1 MALTNTELKNFK
13 LLRTQRRVDR
23 SRFLAEGVR
32 LLEESVRHRVKA
44 ETVLVCDDQLGDRG
58 RTLVGRMERLGGEI
72 RRLPARQLDAIA
84 DAETSQGI
92 AAVFVRPEVNLGQLE
107 LVKDRRVLV
116 CDGIS
121 DPGNLGTLFRSALAF
136 GFTIVAVCG
145 ESADAFAPKTV
156 RASVGAVFGLTI
168 VEANA
173 NEVLQCLARNKIILL
188 AAEAGGK
195 PLSSVAVHLLKS
207 TASALAVGS
216 EAHGL
221 STEIRKAS
229 AHSVGI
235 SHESTVESLNAA
247 VAGSIL
253 MKGIY
258 DLCQGTR
265 TRS

>member
-13 LLRTQRRVDR
+13 MLRTQSRAER
-23 SRFLAEGVR
+23 SRFLAEGIR

-44 ETVLVCDDQLGDRG
+44 ETVFVCEDQLGDRG

-72 RRLPARQLDAIA
+72 RRVQARQLDAIV

-92 AAVFVRPEVNLGQLE
+92 AAVFLKSEVIIGQLE
-107 LVKDRRVLV
+107 LAKDRRVLL
-116 CDGIS
+116 CEGIS

-136 GFTIVAVCG
+136 GFPVVAVSG
-145 ESADAFAPKTV
+145 ESADAFSPKTV

-168 VEANA
+168 VEASVD
-173 NEVLQCLARNKIILL
+173 EILQCLARNKVILL
-188 AAEAGGK
+188 AAESGGK
-195 PLSSVAVHLLKS
+195 PITSVAALLQKN

-216 EAHGL
+216 EARGL
-221 STEIRKAS
+221 SSEIKKAS

-235 SHESTVESLNAA
+235 SHESAVESLNAA